1 MQSTEII
8 INDSDTPEEVAIKTV
23 LLNLGNPDLKRK
35 LEKLK
40 ITYSLVKKG
49 LHTVYVLRGKKIGK
63 IEIQI

>member
-1 MQSTEII
+1 MQTTEII
-8 INDSDTPEEVAIKTV
+8 INDTDTPEEVAIKTV

-49 LHTVYVLRGKKIGK
+49 LHTVYVLRGKTIGK

>member
-1 MQSTEII
+1 MQTTEII

-23 LLNLGNPDLKRK
+23 LLNLGNPDLKTK
-35 LEKLK
+35 LEKIK
-40 ITYSLVKKG
+40 VTYSILKKG

>member
-49 LHTVYVLRGKKIGK
+49 LHTAYVLRGKTIGK